1 MHKIY
6 CLFFIGQVLLAQTV
20 INEYSA
26 ANFTNYTDNYGDF
39 EDWFELYNTD
49 NSSQNLGGYYLS
61 DKSTNLTKY
70 KIPNNVQIESNAQL
84 RFFASGRNVQ
94 NGNDLHTNFKIHQTK
109 GNEWVILT
117 APDGLTVIDSV

>member
-6 CLFFIGQVLLAQTV
+6 CLFFIGQALLAQTV

-61 DKSTNLTKY
+61 DKSNNLTKY
-70 KIPNNVQIESNAQL
+70 KIAVKSQRESFNAAPFL
-84 RFFASGRNVQ
+84 VWKHFYCICF
-94 NGNDLHTNFKIHQTK
+94 
-109 GNEWVILT
+109 T
-117 APDGLTVIDSV
+117 AFLSYSIF

>member
-26 ANFTNYTDNYGDF
+26 ANFTNYTDNYGDY
-39 EDWFELYNTD
+39 EDWFELYNTA

-61 DKSTNLTKY
+61 DKSSNLTKY

-84 RFFASGRNVQ
+84 RFFASG
-94 NGNDLHTNFKIHQTK
+94 GW
-109 GNEWVILT
+109 GG
-117 APDGLTVIDSV
+117 ASVVDKLSAQQPGE

>member
-1 MHKIY
+1 MHRIY
-6 CLFFIGQVLLAQTV
+6 CLFFIGQALLAQTV

-39 EDWFELYNTD
+39 EDWFELYNTG

-70 KIPNNVQIESNAQL
+70 KIPNKMLSKPKK
-84 RFFASGRNVQ
+84 F
-94 NGNDLHTNFKIHQTK
+94 TNSVLTIVRKCTFRKSR
-109 GNEWVILT
+109 WVFINKYCRWKK
-117 APDGLTVIDSV
+117 